1 MYVRLLSLTLDKDVR
16 LESLTYIHKG
26 AIMNVCKEFLRHSR
40 RDFLRI
46 GGMSL
51 CGVSLLDLLA
61 AQAGPAAGQA
71 PRAKQ
76 MICVWL
82 GGGPPHTDMF
92 DMKPD
97 APADYRGEFKPI
109 PTKTPGLQVC
119 ELMPGLAQLSE
130 KYTIIRSVTT
140 MNKPGDHAR
149 APFYWLTGN
158 PRLPSGT
165 AEYPMYGSAVS
176 KFRPGAVDLPTFV
189 TLGIIDVHTINAIG
203 PSFLGPA
210 HSPFILDPTKSGDAI
225 SRMLVPQL
233 ELPSLERNA
242 DLLKAVDGRLRRQDQ
257 LDPLVEGLDQHQQT
271 AFNMLRSP
279 KLRQA
284 LDLSKEDP
292 KTIDRYTRNKI
303 DKTRYPAGNQLH
315 FLLARR
321 LIETGVPIVHFNL
334 GYWDWHGENFVA
346 GRQQIPMFDAGMS
359 ALLQDLSERGLLDS
373 TIVLALGEMGRH
385 PKCGTAKNAGRDHWD
400 YAQFVLAAGGG
411 FKGGNIVGAT
421 DKQGSQVTD
430 KFYKIESFGRTL
442 YHLLGIDPD
451 TIVTTRSNRPVKL
464 IAEDAPL
471 IKEAVA

>member
-1 MYVRLLSLTLDKDVR
+1 MFRGAGMSVRNPSLRPD
-16 LESLTYIHKG
+16 
-26 AIMNVCKEFLRHSR
+26 R

-51 CGVSLLDLLA
+51 CGVTLTGVLE
-61 AQAGPAAGQA
+61 AQAKAVSRSGPK
-71 PRAKQ
+71 AKQ

-97 APADYRGEFKPI
+97 APAEIRGEFKPI
-109 PTKTPGLQVC
+109 ASKVPGLQVC
-119 ELMPGLAQLSE
+119 ELMPELARLAD

-140 MNKPGDHAR
+140 MNKPGDHGR

-176 KFRPGAVDLPTFV
+176 KFRPGPTDLPTFV
-189 TLGIIDVHTINAIG
+189 TLGIIDVHTINAVG

-210 HSPFILDPTKSGDAI
+210 HSPFILDPTKSADAI
-225 SRMLVPQL
+225 SKMLVPQM
-233 ELPSLERNA
+233 ELPALDRNA
-242 DLLKAVDGRLRRQDQ
+242 DLLKALDGKLRRQDQ

-292 KTIDRYTRNKI
+292 KTIQRYTSHKME
-303 DKTRYPAGNQLH
+303 KTRYPAGSQLH

-321 LIETGVPIVHFNL
+321 LIEAGVPIVHFNL

-346 GRQQIPMFDAGMS
+346 GRQQIPMFDAGLS
-359 ALLQDLSERGLLDS
+359 ALLQDLHDRGLLES

-385 PKCGTAKNAGRDHWD
+385 PKCGTQKNAGRDHWD

-421 DKQGSQVTD
+421 DKHGYQVTD

-442 YHLLGIDPD
+442 YHLLGIDAD
-451 TIVTTRSNRPVKL
+451 ATVNTRSGRPVKL
-464 IAEDAPL
+464 IAEDAPI
-471 IKEAVA
+471 IKEAII

>member
-1 MYVRLLSLTLDKDVR
+1 LATL
-16 LESLTYIHKG
+16 
-26 AIMNVCKEFLRHSR
+26 
-40 RDFLRI
+40 
-46 GGMSL
+46 
-51 CGVSLLDLLA
+51 
-61 AQAGPAAGQA
+61 
-71 PRAKQ
+71 
-76 MICVWL
+76 
-82 GGGPPHTDMF
+82 
-92 DMKPD
+92 
-97 APADYRGEFKPI
+97 AD
-109 PTKTPGLQVC
+109 
-119 ELMPGLAQLSE
+119 
-130 KYTIIRSVTT
+130 KYTIIRSVSTL
-140 MNKPGDHAR
+140 NQPGDHAR

-176 KFRPGAVDLPTFV
+176 KFRPGPADLPTFV

-225 SRMLVPQL
+225 SRMLVPQM
-233 ELPSLERNA
+233 ELPSFRQNA

-257 LDPLVEGLDQHQQT
+257 ADPLIEGLDQYQQT

-279 KLRQA
+279 RLREA

-292 KTIDRYTRNKI
+292 KTIERYTRNKLE
-303 DKTRYPAGNQLH
+303 KTRYPAGNQLH

-321 LIETGVPIVHFNL
+321 LVEAGVPIVHFNL

-346 GRQQIPMFDAGMS
+346 GRQQIPMFDA
-359 ALLQDLSERGLLDS
+359 ALSSLLVDLDARGLLDS

-411 FKGGNIVGAT
+411 FLGGHVVGAT
-421 DKQGSQVTD
+421 DKHGSQITD

-451 TIVTTRSNRPVKL
+451 TVVNTRSNRPVKL
-464 IAEDAPL
+464 IAEEVPL
-471 IKEAVA
+471 IKEAIA

>member
-1 MYVRLLSLTLDKDVR
+1 MKNTCEQFRRL
-16 LESLTYIHKG
+16 H
-26 AIMNVCKEFLRHSR
+26 R

-46 GGMSL
+46 GGLGL
-51 CGVSLLDLLA
+51 CGVTMLDVLRA
-61 AQAGPAAGQA
+61 RAHPAPEPARQ
-71 PRAKQ
+71 PKAKH

-97 APADYRGEFKPI
+97 APADHRGEFKPI
-109 PTKTPGLQVC
+109 KTNVPGIDIC
-119 ELMPGLAQLSE
+119 ELMPRLARLAD
-130 KYTIIRSVTT
+130 KYTIIRSATT

-165 AEYPMYGSAVS
+165 EEYPMYGSAVAR
-176 KFRPGAVDLPTFV
+176 FRPGPADLPTFA
-189 TLGIIDVHTINAIG
+189 TLGIVDVHTINAIA
-203 PSFLGPA
+203 PSMLGPA
-210 HSPFILDPTKSGDAI
+210 FNPLIFDPVAAKDDITKMLSPQI
-225 SRMLVPQL
+225 
-233 ELPSLERNA
+233 ELPSLDRNA
-242 DLLKAVDGRLRRQDQ
+242 ELLQALDRGLRKSEQ
-257 LDPLVEGLDQHQQT
+257 LDPLVEGLDQYQRT

-279 KLRQA
+279 KLREA

-292 KTIDRYTRNKI
+292 KRIERYTHNVPA
-303 DKTRYPAGNQLH
+303 KTRYPSGNAKH

-321 LIETGVPIVHFNL
+321 LVEAGVPVVHFNF

-346 GRQQIPMFDAGMS
+346 GRQQIPMLDGALS
-359 ALLQDLSERGLLDS
+359 ALIEDLDVRGLLDS

-385 PKCGTAKNAGRDHWD
+385 PKCGTDKNAGRDHWD

-411 FKGGNIVGAT
+411 FKGGTVVGAT
-421 DKQGSQVTD
+421 DKVGAQVTD

-451 TIVTTRSNRPVKL
+451 TLVMTPANRPVKL
-464 IAEDAPL
+464 IAEEAPL
-471 IKEAVA
+471 IKEAIA

>member
-1 MYVRLLSLTLDKDVR
+1 MSDRNDS
-16 LESLTYIHKG
+16 
-26 AIMNVCKEFLRHSR
+26 FHSNR

-51 CGVSLLDLLA
+51 CGVSMLDVLRA
-61 AQAGPAAGQA
+61 HSAPARKGGRKAT
-71 PRAKQ
+71 Q

-97 APADYRGEFKPI
+97 APAEYRGEFKPI
-109 PTKTPGLQVC
+109 ATKVPGLQVC
-119 ELMPGLAQLSE
+119 ELMPELAKQAD

-165 AEYPMYGSAVS
+165 AEYPMYGSTVS
-176 KFRPGAVDLPTFV
+176 KFRSGPADLPAFV

-210 HSPFILDPTKSGDAI
+210 HSPFILDPTKTGDAF
-225 SRMLVPQL
+225 SKMLTPQL
-233 ELPSLERNA
+233 ELPSLESNA
-242 DLLKAVDGRLRRQDQ
+242 ELLRAVDGKLRQQDQ
-257 LDPLVEGLDQHQQT
+257 LDPLIEGLDKHQQT
-271 AFNMLRSP
+271 AFNMIRSP
-279 KLRQA
+279 KLREA
-284 LDLSKEDP
+284 LDLAKEDP
-292 KTIDRYTRNKI
+292 KTIERYTRNKLA
-303 DKTRYPAGNQLH
+303 KTRYPAGNQLH

-321 LIETGVPIVHFNL
+321 LIEAGVPIVHFNL
-334 GYWDWHGENFVA
+334 GYWDWHGENFIA

-359 ALLQDLSERGLLDS
+359 ALLQDLSERGLLES

-385 PKCGTAKNAGRDHWD
+385 PKSGTQKNAGRDHWD

-421 DKQGSQVTD
+421 DKTGAQVTD

-442 YHLLGIDPD
+442 YHLLGIDPE

-464 IAEDAPL
+464 IAEDAPI
-471 IKEAVA
+471 IKEAIL

>member
-1 MYVRLLSLTLDKDVR
+1 
-16 LESLTYIHKG
+16 
-26 AIMNVCKEFLRHSR
+26 MNVCKEFLKHNR

-51 CGVSLLDLLA
+51 CGVTLLDLLA
-61 AQAGPAAGQA
+61 AQGRADAKPA
-71 PRAKQ
+71 PKAKHL
-76 MICVWL
+76 ICCWM

-97 APADYRGEFKPI
+97 APEEYRGEFKPI
-109 PTKTPGLQVC
+109 QSNVPGLQVC
-119 ELMPGLAQLSE
+119 ELMPGLAKLAD

-140 MNKPGDHAR
+140 MNKPGDHGQ

-165 AEYPMYGSAVS
+165 AEYPMYGSVVS
-176 KFRPGAVDLPTFV
+176 KFRPGPDDLPTFV
-189 TLGIIDVHTINAIG
+189 TLGIIDVHTINAVG

-225 SRMLVPQL
+225 SKMLVPQM
-233 ELPSLERNA
+233 ELPAMDRNA
-242 DLLKAVDGRLRRQDQ
+242 DLLKALDGKLRQQDR

-279 KLRQA
+279 KLREA

-292 KTIDRYTRNKI
+292 KTIDRYTKHKME
-303 DKTRYPAGNQLH
+303 KTRYPAGSQLH

-321 LIETGVPIVHFNL
+321 LVEAGVPVVHFNL

-346 GRQQIPMFDAGMS
+346 GRQQIPMFDAGLS
-359 ALLQDLSERGLLDS
+359 ALLTDLSDRGLLDS

-385 PKCGTAKNAGRDHWD
+385 PKCGTQKNAGRDHWD

-421 DKQGSQVTD
+421 DKHGSQVTD

-442 YHLLGIDPD
+442 YHLLGVDAD
-451 TIVTTRSNRPVKL
+451 TVVHTRGDRPVKL
-464 IAEDAPL
+464 IAEDAPV
-471 IKEAVA
+471 IKEALA